1 MSIVYFLIIFT
12 IIVLIHE
19 LGHFLFARIFGVQV
33 DFFAVGFGPKLFS
46 WKGKKGTE
54 YKINLIPFG
63 GYVRMAGEDPTV
75 IEDLPPEEKK
85 RKYYS
90 KPAWQRFL
98 IAFAGPLFSLVAGYI
113 ILAISAASWGLPV
126 IGIDRVDLNSPAYH
140 AGLKDGDIIL
150 RIDGEQIFSTD
161 QFSNAVLKNDEIKIT
176 VLRNGEESNFSIKP
190 ELFPIQ
196 YNMVLENSGKT
207 NGPNSD
213 RLFKIDGLSIDS
225 VDLKNYM
232 DKSEVYEFSSGNV
245 EATLRGFEKYD
256 RREAVGIVYGTF
268 SNKIDKALYP
278 FEDGDIVNSVNE
290 FVVEKGMDFYALLK
304 MLNFP
309 ISENTYSYIEVRGGE
324 IISEKHM
331 TVNPEL
337 EVVVIRNGSPF
348 TIKSSSE
355 TISNALLSSSF
366 YSAFKN
372 YYPKNILESIKLGFM
387 HGNNLLSRMGEIIAS
402 LFSGGTKLSE
412 FAGPIGLVNMVG
424 QASQGGLETL
434 VFLTALIT
442 LNLGLFNLLPLPA
455 LDGGRIIFN
464 IIEMIIRKK
473 INPIVEG
480 YIHAAGFLFLMG
492 MMVYVTYFDIMRLF
506 K

>member
-1 MSIVYFLIIFT
+1 
-12 IIVLIHE
+12 
-19 LGHFLFARIFGVQV
+19 
-33 DFFAVGFGPKLFS
+33 
-46 WKGKKGTE
+46 
-54 YKINLIPFG
+54 
-63 GYVRMAGEDPTV
+63 
-75 IEDLPPEEKK
+75 
-85 RKYYS
+85 
-90 KPAWQRFL
+90 
-98 IAFAGPLFSLVAGYI
+98 
-113 ILAISAASWGLPV
+113 
-126 IGIDRVDLNSPAYH
+126 
-140 AGLKDGDIIL
+140 
-150 RIDGEQIFSTD
+150 
-161 QFSNAVLKNDEIKIT
+161 
-176 VLRNGEESNFSIKP
+176 
-190 ELFPIQ
+190 
-196 YNMVLENSGKT
+196 
-207 NGPNSD
+207 
-213 RLFKIDGLSIDS
+213 
-225 VDLKNYM
+225 
-232 DKSEVYEFSSGNV
+232 
-245 EATLRGFEKYD
+245 
-256 RREAVGIVYGTF
+256 
-268 SNKIDKALYP
+268 
-278 FEDGDIVNSVNE
+278 
-290 FVVEKGMDFYALLK
+290 
-304 MLNFP
+304 LNFP

-366 YSAFKN
+366 YSAFEN

-464 IIEMIIRKK
+464 IVEMIIRKK